1 MNLIQLIYKLIKPHW
16 FKLFI
21 SWVIIGAL
29 VAHNQKL
36 NF

>member
-1 MNLIQLIYKLIKPHW
+1 MKFIVKVINLVKPHW

-21 SWVIIGAL
+21 SGVIIGAL